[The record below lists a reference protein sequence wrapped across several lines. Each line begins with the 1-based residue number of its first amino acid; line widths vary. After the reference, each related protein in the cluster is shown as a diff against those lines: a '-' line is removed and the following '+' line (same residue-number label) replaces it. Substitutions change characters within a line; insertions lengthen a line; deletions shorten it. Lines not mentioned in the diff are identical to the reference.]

1 MDNKEVCFN
10 NSLHICEELFNEGKE
25 RISHAIEKMET
36 WIKRRELNYDID
48 MNNIKMWLEA
58 NKKHTDKYKS
68 KPILLE
74 VITSKTSTIP

>member
-1 MDNKEVCFN
+1 MENKEVCFN

-36 WIKRRELNYDID
+36 WIKRRELIYDID

-68 KPILLE
+68 KTILPG
-74 VITSKTSTIP
+74 VTTSKTKTIP